1 MTGRDAFRGPG
12 KWTLDLGIYKGFRLR
27 EGWDL
32 QFRGELCNAFNH
44 PNLDVNGNLADF
56 AFLDFVSANKS
67 DNRNIQFALK
77 LTF

>member
-12 KWTLDLGIYKGFRLR
+12 RWTVDLGIYKGFRLR

-32 QFRGELCNAFNH
+32 QFRGELFNAFNH
-44 PNLDVNGNLADF
+44 PNFYVNADQTDVSIR
-56 AFLDFVSANKS
+56 DFVSASKS